1 MQADTELQ
9 HNHHSDNDSFEVVQA
24 INLVHKRFVRQATTK
39 KAATTTKKAATTT
52 KKAANM
58 VQVRNRVFE
67 QSTTNS
73 VIISSLD
80 IFKEYMQLRIDLLGR
95 VYFCR
100 AFCIIS
106 LYLKP
111 GNYEESGCD
120 YQKRSSND
128 KESSSYY

>member
-67 QSTTNS
+67 QSNS

-80 IFKEYMQLRIDLLGR
+80 IFEEFRIDLLGR

-100 AFCIIS
+100 AFCSIS